1 MLLVS
6 AVDRVRGRGDVWVG
20 VRRVG
25 KRGAEVTK
33 PMVLARRGL
42 FRLHHRQLRS
52 PSITTKLQ
60 LPTSPIHLRLYDHSI
75 SNMSLTYGMGGAT
88 AALGVVALCM
98 CSAQGRQRWHS

>member
-1 MLLVS
+1 MG
-6 AVDRVRGRGDVWVG
+6 A
-20 VRRVG
+20 RRVG
-25 KRGAEVTK
+25 ERGAEVTK

-60 LPTSPIHLRLYDHSI
+60 SPTLSIHLRLYDHSI
-75 SNMSLTYGMGGAT
+75 SKMSLTYGTGGAT

-98 CSAQGRQRWHS
+98 CSAQGRQRQYS